1 MQTHNRSINA
11 RTTYVT
17 TTTII
22 VIGVPIMLV
31 LSAIAVAPSSA
42 IQLVYSQGP
51 STSRQQDANNLTFQT
66 TNVSLDGTSYPVK
79 YNITENAAEVLSIA
93 ADKESFKLVITIAP
107 TKDGKLTVMIPRNL
121 TDYKVAGGK
130 DGKFLVNI
138 NAKEITNFQEISNN
152 QTTRGLEINFGKDD
166 RVIEIVGT
174 QMGQADIAEV
184 KKEATEMSSPPPNTQ
199 NVTDNAS
206 QAGTSIVN
214 QTGEAAQ
221 TFVNKSTSVIGNL
234 TGEVGELLK

>member
-1 MQTHNRSINA
+1 MF
-11 RTTYVT
+11 VT
-17 TTTII
+17 TTRIITI
-22 VIGVPIMLV
+22 VIGVQIMLI

-42 IQLVYSQGP
+42 IQSVYSQGP
-51 STSRQQDANNLTFQT
+51 PPGRQQDADDLTFQST
-66 TNVSLDGTSYPVK
+66 DVTLDGSSYPVK
-79 YNITENAAEVLSIA
+79 YNITENAAEVVSIV
-93 ADKESFKLVITIAP
+93 ADKESFKLIITIAP
-107 TKDGKLTVMIPRNL
+107 IKDGKLTVMIPRNL

-130 DGKFLVNI
+130 DGKFVVNI
-138 NAKEITNFQEISNN
+138 NAKEITNYQEISNN

-184 KKEATEMSSPPPNTQ
+184 KREATQMSSSPPPNTQ

-206 QAGTSIVN
+206 QAGASIVN

-221 TFVNKSTSVIGNL
+221 TFLNKSTSVIGNL